1 MFKKALLGFVMSL
14 FASLVMAQGR
24 VSIDSLTLEQKAARM
39 LIVGMVGTE
48 IDDEV
53 KRDIDMGVGGVIL
66 FERNIYPAGK
76 KVDSKKRL
84 AQLCRD
90 LVDYAGRPFIVS
102 VDQEGGK
109 VNRLKSK
116 YGFADMPSA
125 EWLGRVND
133 PDTTRKYA
141 RLLAATVDSMG
152 FNVNFAPCVD
162 VNVNS
167 SCPVIGKVQ
176 RSFSADADTVA
187 LHASIVMQEHAK
199 LGVAA
204 SMKHFPGHGSS
215 KVDSH
220 NGFTDVS
227 DTWSERELEPYRQM
241 IYRGMCNMVMV
252 GHLFNRN
259 IDSIYP
265 ATLSKKTIG
274 LLRDS
279 LGFNG
284 VVVTD
289 DMHMGA
295 ITKNYSLE
303 RSLRLAINAGVDL
316 IILSSNIPGSTNKVS
331 DKAVKAICKAV
342 RSGKISEHRLDES
355 INRVEAL
362 LEWLYV
368 MKGEGD
374 VYRVDPE
381 CDILI
386 GVTDPCEGL

>member
-1 MFKKALLGFVMSL
+1 MVKKIVLSFVISL
-14 FASLVMAQGR
+14 SASFVMAQGR

-53 KRDIDMGVGGVIL
+53 KRDIDLGVGGVIL
-66 FERNIYPAGK
+66 FERNIHPAGK

-84 AQLCRD
+84 AQLCHD
-90 LVDYAGRPFIVS
+90 LSDYAARPFIVS
-102 VDQEGGK
+102 IDQEGGK

-116 YGFADMPSA
+116 YGFAEMPSA
-125 EWLGRVND
+125 AWLGAVND
-133 PDTTRKYA
+133 IDTTRKYA
-141 RLLAATVDSMG
+141 RLVAATVDSMG
-152 FNVNFAPCVD
+152 FNVNFTPCVD
-162 VNVNS
+162 INVNP
-167 SCPVIGKVQ
+167 SCPVIGKVE

-187 LHASIVMQEHAK
+187 AHASIVMQEHSK
-199 LGVAA
+199 LGVAT

-215 KVDSH
+215 KADSH
-220 NGFTDVS
+220 NGFTDVTE
-227 DTWSERELEPYRQM
+227 TWSERELEPYRQM
-241 IYRGMCNMVMV
+241 IDRGVCNMVMV

-265 ATLSKKTIG
+265 ATLSQKTIEG

-316 IILSSNIPGSTNKVS
+316 IILSSNIPGHTEKVS
-331 DKAVKAICKAV
+331 DKAIKAICRLV

-362 LEWLYV
+362 LDWLYL
-368 MKGEGD
+368 MKGAGE
-374 VYRVDPE
+374 VYGIDPE
-381 CDILI
+381 RDIFI
-386 GVTDPCEGL
+386 GEIGGF